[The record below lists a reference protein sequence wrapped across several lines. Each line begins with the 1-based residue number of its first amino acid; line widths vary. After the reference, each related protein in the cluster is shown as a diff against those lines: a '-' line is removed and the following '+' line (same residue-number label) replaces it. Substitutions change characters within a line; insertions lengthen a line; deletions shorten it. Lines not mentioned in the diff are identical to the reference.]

1 MKVFCSNDKKN
12 NVPDGYDDYIDI
24 NCSSDIGFHF
34 WDKKMKFNGKFSPLA
49 VDLLYISVF
58 VFAMDRKIL
67 RNKQLDNWT
76 RTIELNVPVSNID
89 FWNSNK
95 PLLEEMI
102 NFLSGDNWEFSFR
115 EKVKLDEDI
124 YYKSKRYEK
133 TDIKYYDKVCLLSG
147 GLDSFIGAIDLLEE
161 EKNKILFIS
170 HYGGGKGTKEYQDKV
185 FTCLKDTYG
194 LDDSDY
200 IQFYVACKHA
210 FEDTT
215 RTRSFMF
222 FSHAIVMASAFNVDT
237 EMYIPENGFISLNIP
252 LSGAR
257 FGSSSTRTTHP
268 YYIKKLKDLVKKME
282 LKISI
287 KNPYQI
293 KTKVE
298 MVLECKNQELLKTN
312 YVKTMSCFHP
322 DLGRYS
328 KHSETMHCG
337 SCIPCIIRRAA
348 LFNAFGEDKT
358 IVRDFLLTK
367 SEVAKLNKNAFLQKI
382 RKFKKSSAILE
393 IQKSGV
399 LDENLNSLAEMYC
412 RGIDEINRFI
422 SEIIRND

>member
-133 TDIKYYDKVCLLSG
+133 TDIKYYDKVCLL
-147 GLDSFIGAIDLLEE
+147 
-161 EKNKILFIS
+161 
-170 HYGGGKGTKEYQDKV
+170 
-185 FTCLKDTYG
+185 
-194 LDDSDY
+194 
-200 IQFYVACKHA
+200 
-210 FEDTT
+210 
-215 RTRSFMF
+215 
-222 FSHAIVMASAFNVDT
+222 
-237 EMYIPENGFISLNIP
+237 
-252 LSGAR
+252 
-257 FGSSSTRTTHP
+257 
-268 YYIKKLKDLVKKME
+268 
-282 LKISI
+282 
-287 KNPYQI
+287 
-293 KTKVE
+293 
-298 MVLECKNQELLKTN
+298 
-312 YVKTMSCFHP
+312 
-322 DLGRYS
+322 
-328 KHSETMHCG
+328 
-337 SCIPCIIRRAA
+337 
-348 LFNAFGEDKT
+348 
-358 IVRDFLLTK
+358 
-367 SEVAKLNKNAFLQKI
+367 
-382 RKFKKSSAILE
+382 
-393 IQKSGV
+393 
-399 LDENLNSLAEMYC
+399 
-412 RGIDEINRFI
+412 
-422 SEIIRND
+422 